1 MPRTNARKTK
11 KGKLKMLLFFL
22 FIAFFIWFLTK
33 FSKDFTATINA
44 SLQFDNLP
52 NNTAVSNNSINDFSF
67 DLTSNG
73 FDFIFY
79 KFKKPTIN
87 IDIAKYYNEVDRTI
101 FIPNNDLVKIISSQ
115 LKNTK
120 TVNNLSITDL
130 SVVLDTIESKKVP
143 IVLLT
148 DIIFQNGYK
157 SVDSL
162 IVKPDS
168 IIISGPS
175 MIIDSIIQIK
185 SRHVILRDVKENIS
199 EEIELDTFS
208 NISLNYSQVKVMLS
222 NSVEEFTQKKLV
234 LPIKIMNPPNNLN
247 IKLISET
254 ITISFDVTLTE
265 FNSINEED
273 FEAICDYETRNS
285 EENFMIPEL
294 ISKPDRILN
303 IEFKEKKIDY
313 LIFK

>member
-52 NNTAVSNNSINDFSF
+52 NKTAITNNSINEFTF
-67 DLTSNG
+67 DLTTNG
-73 FDFIFY
+73 FDFLFY
-79 KFKKPTIN
+79 KLKKPIIN
-87 IDIAKYYNEVDRTI
+87 IDIAKYYDEEDRSI
-101 FIPNNDLVKIISSQ
+101 FISNNNLIKIISSQ

-120 TVNNLSITDL
+120 SVNNLSIADL
-130 SVVLDTIESKKVP
+130 SLVLDTIESKKIP
-143 IVLLT
+143 IILLT
-148 DIIFQNGYK
+148 DIIFQNGFK
-157 SVDSL
+157 SIDSL
-162 IVKPDS
+162 LVKPDS
-168 IIISGPS
+168 IIVSGPS
-175 MIIDSIIQIK
+175 MVIDSIVQIK
-185 SRHVILRDVKENIS
+185 TRPVILRDVKENIS

-208 NISLNYSQVKVMLS
+208 NINLNYSQIKVMLS

-234 LPIKIMNPPNNLN
+234 LPIKIINLPNDLN

-254 ITISFDVTLTE
+254 ITITFDVSLTE

-273 FEAICDYETRNS
+273 FVAICDYETRNND
-285 EENFMIPEL
+285 ENFMIPEL